1 VIGFTTALF
10 IANPAFSQIL
20 IESKPCISGISGFRD
35 GGHRTVEQGVQ
46 GLKAFLTGSPL
57 T

>member
-1 VIGFTTALF
+1 MALF
-10 IANPAFSQIL
+10 IASPAFSQIL